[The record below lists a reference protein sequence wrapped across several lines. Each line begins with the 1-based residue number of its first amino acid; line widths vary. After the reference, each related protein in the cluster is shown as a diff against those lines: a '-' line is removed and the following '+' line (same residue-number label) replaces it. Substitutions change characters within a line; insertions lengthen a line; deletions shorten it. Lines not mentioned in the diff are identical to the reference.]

1 MSWRAL
7 GAASV
12 LALGL
17 AQMAGDV
24 CGLQGL
30 RAIANATVASPAPKV
45 FTRVGDREPFS
56 SRFTLVLHDA
66 DGRTQRLPL
75 TPERYALLRGPY
87 NRRNAYGA
95 VIAAGPVLARDAM
108 TAAMFWDV
116 ARFGLCGD
124 APVLRELGVAS
135 AAVERVEIVY
145 APAQAG
151 ATSVEGDRL
160 IVSCR

>member
-1 MSWRAL
+1 VVGVAT
-7 GAASV
+7 V

-17 AQMAGDV
+17 AQMVGDV
-24 CGLQGL
+24 CDLPGL

-45 FTRVGDREPFS
+45 FARVGDREPFS
-56 SRFTLVLHDA
+56 SRFTLVLHDSY
-66 DGRTQRLPL
+66 GRTKRLPL

-116 ARFGLCGD
+116 ARFALCGD
-124 APVLRELGVAS
+124 APVLRELGVSS
-135 AAVERVEIVY
+135 AVFERVEIVY
-145 APAQAG
+145 SPAQTG
-151 ATSVEGDRL
+151 STLVEGDRL
-160 IVSCR
+160 IVSCQ

>member
-1 MSWRAL
+1 VSWRAIGFL
-7 GAASV
+7 TV

-24 CGLQGL
+24 CGLPAL

-56 SRFTLVLHDA
+56 SRFTLVLHDV
-66 DGRTQRLPL
+66 DGRAQRLPL

-95 VIAAGPVLARDAM
+95 AIAAGPLLVRDAM
-108 TAAMFWDV
+108 TAAMFWEV
-116 ARFGLCGD
+116 ARFALCGD
-124 APVLRELGVAS
+124 APLLRELGVAS
-135 AAVERVEIVY
+135 AAVERVELEYVNGRS
-145 APAQAG
+145 ARM
-151 ATSVEGDRL
+151 EGDRV
-160 IVSCR
+160 IVTCR